1 MLNRDK
7 VILMTKL
14 SIYEQKEGRKEIPL
28 SKYFRSDYIGLHLI
42 GSFFAITIA
51 YALVVALALAYKSD
65 DIMKNLT
72 NLDFFKIGKEIL
84 IGYIFFLVINM
95 LIAYL
100 AYLVKFVTIR
110 KHLKNYNGKLKQLR
124 RMYEQEKFGD
134 DDGGEDNANEH
145 FGA

>member
-95 LIAYL
+95 PIAYL

>member
-51 YALVVALALAYKSD
+51 YALVVALVLAYKSD

-84 IGYIFFLVINM
+84 IGYIFFLIVNM

>member
-1 MLNRDK
+1 MLNREK

-14 SIYEQKEGRKEIPL
+14 SIYEQNEGRKEIPL

-51 YALVVALALAYKSD
+51 YAFVVALVVAYRSD
-65 DIMKNLT
+65 YLMKKLT
-72 NLDFFKIGKEIL
+72 SLNFFKMGKEVL
-84 IGYIFFLVINM
+84 IGYIFFLAVNM

-100 AYLVKFVTIR
+100 AYLVKFVKIR
-110 KHLKNYNGKLKQLR
+110 KNLKSYNGRLKQLR
-124 RMYEQEKFGD
+124 KMYEQEKFGD
-134 DDGGEDNANEH
+134 DDGGDDNANEH

>member
-42 GSFFAITIA
+42 GSFFAISIA
-51 YALVVALALAYKSD
+51 YALVVALVLAYKSD

-84 IGYIFFLVINM
+84 IGYIFFLIVNM

>member
-14 SIYEQKEGRKEIPL
+14 ATYEQREGRKEIPL
-28 SKYFRSDYIGLHLI
+28 SKYFKSDYIGLHLI

-51 YALVVALALAYKSD
+51 YALVVALVIAYKSD
-65 DIMKNLT
+65 ELMKNLT
-72 NLDFFKIGKEIL
+72 SLNFFKMGKDIL
-84 IGYIFFLVINM
+84 IGYVVFLVLNM

-100 AYLVKFVTIR
+100 AYLVKFVKIR
-110 KHLKNYNGKLKQLR
+110 KHLKEYNGRLKQLR
-124 RMYEQEKFGD
+124 RMYEKEKYGD